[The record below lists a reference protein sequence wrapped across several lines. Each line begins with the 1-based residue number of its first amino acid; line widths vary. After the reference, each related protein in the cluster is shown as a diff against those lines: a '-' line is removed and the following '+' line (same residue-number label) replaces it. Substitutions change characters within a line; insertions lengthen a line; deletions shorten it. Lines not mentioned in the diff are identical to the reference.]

1 MKKVSVIVPIYNV
14 EKYLDKCLDSLVHQ
28 TLQEIEILAINDG
41 SPDQSQKIIDR
52 YVQEYPD
59 KVVGLIKPNGG
70 IASVRNYGIE
80 HATGE
85 YIGYLDGDDYVEPEM
100 FEKLYEAAK
109 REDADVSICNFYFTY
124 EDHEEPFTEGPYS
137 SCKEM
142 MIKLHAV
149 LWNKIYRT
157 DFVKELGNRFI
168 EGYRYEDASYMYKL
182 APHMK
187 KFVFVDEPLLHYVQ
201 RPGSSMASHNHKVK
215 EVVYIFED
223 LYEYFKNQGIYQEYY
238 EELEY
243 LSIRFFLGQP
253 FRSAVKIK
261 DKQDRKKTLEMLI
274 HTLYQNFPDW
284 KKNRYLNTLPGLKN
298 KYFKTVNP
306 FTFKIYSFIF
316 KYAK

>member
-28 TLQEIEILAINDG
+28 TLEEIEILAINDG
-41 SPDQSQKIIDR
+41 SPDNSQEIVDR
-52 YVQEYPD
+52 YVKEYPD
-59 KVVGLIKPNGG
+59 KVRSLIKPNGG

-80 HATGE
+80 HASGE
-85 YIGYLDGDDYVEPEM
+85 YIGYLDGDDYVELDM
-100 FEKLYEAAK
+100 FEKLYNAAK

-124 EDHEEPFTEGPYS
+124 EDHEDPYVDGPYY

-157 DFVKELGNRFI
+157 DFVRELGIRFI

-182 APHMK
+182 TPYMK
-187 KFVFVDEPLLHYVQ
+187 KFIFVDEPLLHYVQ

-223 LYEYFKNQGIYQEYY
+223 LYDYFKSKGLYVEYY

-253 FRSAVKIK
+253 FRSAVKIQ
-261 DKQDRKKTLEMLI
+261 DRSDRKKTLEMLYK
-274 HTLYQNFPDW
+274 TLHENFPNW

-298 KYFKTVNP
+298 KYFKTVNSL
-306 FTFKIYSFIF
+306 TFKFYSFIF